1 MKKLIFA
8 LLAGILLSCSN
19 DSSDDSSS
27 GTTNWKF
34 KMNGVQY
41 EWSGDSS
48 NPMSFGSSLFSQQN
62 SKTSIEL
69 FSVQDPMISFH
80 FDLPILKTGTYILDD
95 YQANLTDYSGSIVSY
110 YSYNSYKITLNITQI
125 NNDVTPNRIVGTFS
139 GKLVRENSSG
149 ATIVKNITEGYFEAI
164 KE

>member
-8 LLAGILLSCSN
+8 FLAVVLMSCSN
-19 DSSDDSSS
+19 DSSDSSS
-27 GTTNWKF
+27 GTTKWKF

-48 NPMSFGSSLFSQQN
+48 NPLSFGSSVFSQQN
-62 SKTSIEL
+62 SETSIEL
-69 FSVQDPMISFH
+69 WSTQDPVISFD
-80 FDLPILKTGTYILDD
+80 FDIPTLNTGSYILDD
-95 YQANLTDYSGSIVSY
+95 FDAYITDYSGTIVTY
-110 YSYNSYKITLNITQI
+110 YTNSSYKITLNITQI

-139 GKLVRENSSG
+139 GKLARENSSG

-164 KE
+164 RE